1 MRFSWPIRAA
11 LLAAAAAGMAVSPVV
26 AQRSTT
32 RGFMLGA
39 HLQGA
44 SLTVEDQDSDNDG
57 DADSGGGL
65 GLRAGYGFNRRF
77 LGYIEADAIV
87 FDVANPDFGG
97 YWNMVHVD
105 LGLRYSFANSLRRW
119 VPFLEA
125 ALGARA
131 VTVDDA
137 TVDGQSVGDVSFNGG
152 AFSLGGGIDFYI
164 TEELALGTVMKWS
177 SGQFERVDVGNI
189 SVNGLDID
197 AQSFRFKIG
206 LSWWP

>member
-1 MRFSWPIRAA
+1 MRSSWPVRAVM
-11 LLAAAAAGMAVSPVV
+11 LAAAAAGMAVSPVA

-44 SLTVEDQDSDNDG
+44 SLTVQDG
-57 DADSGGGL
+57 DPDSGGGL
-65 GLRAGYGFNRRF
+65 GLRAGYGFSRRF
-77 LGYIEADAIV
+77 TGYIEADAIV

-105 LGLRYSFANSLRRW
+105 LGVRYNFANSLRRW
-119 VPFLEA
+119 VPLLEA

-131 VTVDDA
+131 VTVEDA
-137 TVDGQSVGDVSFNGG
+137 TVDGQPVGGDVSFSGG
-152 AFSLGGGIDFYI
+152 AFSLGGGVDFYV
-164 TEELALGTVMKWS
+164 TEKLALETVMKWS